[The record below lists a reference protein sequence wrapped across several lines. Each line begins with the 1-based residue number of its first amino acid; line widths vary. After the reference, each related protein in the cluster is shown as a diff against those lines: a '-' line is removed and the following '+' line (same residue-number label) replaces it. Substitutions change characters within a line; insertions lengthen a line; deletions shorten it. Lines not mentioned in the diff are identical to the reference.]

1 LKVGVNLLNFGPGAT
16 PKNFAAWARTV
27 EDLGYHFVGVSDH
40 VALTKDV
47 YAQYPA
53 PFYDPF
59 TLLAWLA
66 GITRRLELATTVAI
80 LPYRSPLQLARVGA
94 NLDRLSGGR
103 FILGVGVG
111 WAREE
116 FDVLG
121 VPFEKRGAISDE
133 YLEALLELWT
143 KDVASFR
150 GRFVRFEN
158 VETGPRPQREPH
170 SPIWVGGGSE
180 AALRRAARFGDAWH
194 PIRIRVPWLRKKKS
208 ELQSIAE
215 SLGRS
220 APDLCPRILL
230 RLTESPEDDDSR
242 RAGEGT
248 IEQVRRDFSDLLALG
263 CRYVL
268 LDFFTGDVEATRDSA
283 PSFRVLETLAEKVLD
298 LPRETLR

>member
-1 LKVGVNLLNFGPGAT
+1 MKVGVNLLNFGPGAT
-16 PKNFAAWARTV
+16 PENFAAWARTA
-27 EDLGYHFVGVSDH
+27 EGLGYHFLGVSDH
-40 VALTKDV
+40 VALTPDV
-47 YAQYPA
+47 SAQYPA

-66 GITRRLELATTVAI
+66 GITRSLELATTVAI

-103 FILGVGVG
+103 FLLGVGVG

-121 VPFEKRGAISDE
+121 VPFEKRGAVSDE
-133 YLEALLELWT
+133 VLEALLELWT

-158 VETGPRPQREPH
+158 VETGPRPLRAPH
-170 SPIWVGGGSE
+170 PPIWVGGGSE

-194 PIRIRVPWLRKKKS
+194 PIRVRVPWLQKKKS
-208 ELQSIAE
+208 ELHSIAE
-215 SLGRS
+215 SLGRPT
-220 APDLCPRILL
+220 PDLCPRILL
-230 RLTESPEDDDSR
+230 RLTESPEGDSR

-248 IEQVRRDFSDLLALG
+248 IEQVRRDFSDLEALG
-263 CRYVL
+263 CPYVL
-268 LDFFTGDVEATRDSA
+268 LDFFTGDLEATRDSA
-283 PSFRVLETLAEKVLD
+283 PYFRAMETLSAKVLD